1 MAIKRQN
8 RILSQELITVPL
20 MKAIESGVA
29 SDFDDVLRGFLAGYS
44 TPYVI
49 RSFFINILGNSF
61 TQTADNLTLNTLNGA
76 VLHVTGKEAG
86 TILTVAGATAET
98 LSATNVRVK
107 GAFVAG
113 ATNYVSLSYV
123 RTADLNSIDT
133 VVLWDVESKTQRK
146 KSIPT
151 ATILDYHIN
160 ISTIGFD
167 TNLPLA
173 TVTTNA
179 SNIPVAIV
187 DARNLIFRLG
197 TGGAVPNPLYSYPW
211 PGGRVEPPASSNSA
225 ALNPFFGADKQIFTM
240 KEWMDA
246 VMTSIKEIK
255 GTTYWFGVGG
265 GGGSNGLSLTSVN
278 DDANL
283 SEITGT
289 GYFAHDPVTLGQLSV
304 TSDIFVR
311 NVVTDSYF
319 KIQQFTKQI
328 NDGQVL
334 YVPLIRYKVIAG
346 NLTIKPA
353 TAPASVLTAAGGNLA
368 RIIQVTVVGQFAP
381 LVANSSG
388 AGNGDFIR
396 SQNDDNRFFRQIN
409 EFYDNAGTIS
419 TAAGASYLVLDAPYT
434 GSIGIQSTL
443 YNKTYYP
450 AVSDVLVADKI
461 AVLAATN
468 IENVYWIAFRQ
479 GALIYIK
486 YMGEMEQGERRYI
499 SDNTTANLL
508 EYMGAPTEV
517 ATIPLYAST
526 IAGGVTSP
534 SQVNY
539 VGTINDNLTVRA
551 SLLTTGA
558 ADQAQNKNIVL
569 VQGGTVANAAG
580 SVSWDGTASFI
591 INGPGAG
598 VVNTMAPGNVNV
610 PVNGCAYVRI
620 DRNTNAVLVPATAT
634 FATLPL
640 EENVYVF
647 IRRVSG
653 NDVWVGLDGMAHLI
667 ADGSN
672 NSTGFN
678 SASPGTIG
686 ASNLHNWHQELPLTG
701 AIDGVNKVFVFDSI
715 PYSPGSFLLYKNG
728 LLQDPDPAVD
738 YSLAGATVTFRLAP
752 LVGSEIVA
760 LLAQG
765 KTIPYSYT
773 QHVEIAATLKN
784 NYTLPTAP
792 GNVRGVSAYINGLL
806 RRYTTDFTVVGVNVT
821 FTFTPSIGS
830 VVEFFYT
837 TSNDNLFGDQGL
849 MSPSPNGSRQF
860 FTYFKDIKHPN
871 GAVVAIDGVAQF
883 PIKNTLTNTGVTNPY
898 DYYWSGFNAISTGQ
912 LPPTGAF
919 VYVWGR

>member
-20 MKAIESGVA
+20 MKAIESGTA
-29 SDFDDVLRGFLAGYS
+29 SDFDDVLRGFLAGYA

-49 RSFFINILGNSF
+49 RSFFINIAGNSF
-61 TQTADNLTLNTLNGA
+61 TQTADNLTLNTQNGA
-76 VLHVTGKEAG
+76 VLHVTGTESG
-86 TILTVAGATAET
+86 TILTITGSIAET
-98 LSATNVRVK
+98 LSATNPRIR

-167 TNLPLA
+167 SNLPLA

-179 SNIPVAIV
+179 SNIPTTIV

-211 PGGRVEPPASSNSA
+211 PGGRVEPPSSSSNA
-225 ALNPFFGADKQIFTM
+225 AQNPFFGADKQIFTM

-265 GGGSNGLSLTSVN
+265 GGGAGGLSLNSVN

-289 GYFAHDPVTLGQLSV
+289 GYFTHNSVTLGQLDV
-304 TSDIFVR
+304 TSDIYIR

-319 KIQQFTKQI
+319 KIQQFSKMLL
-328 NDGQVL
+328 DGQVL
-334 YVPLIRYKVIAG
+334 YVPLTRYKVIAG
-346 NLTIKPA
+346 NVTIKPA

-368 RIIQVTVVGQFAP
+368 RIFQVTVVGQFAP
-381 LVANSSG
+381 LVANSAG
-388 AGNGDFIR
+388 AGNGDFVR
-396 SQNDDNRFFRQIN
+396 SQNDDNRFFRQIE
-409 EFYDNAGTIS
+409 EFYDNAGAIS

-434 GSIGIQSTL
+434 GSINAQSIL

-450 AVSDVLVADKI
+450 ALTDVVVADKI
-461 AVLAATN
+461 GILPITN
-468 IENVYWIAFRQ
+468 VENVYWIAFRQ
-479 GALIYIK
+479 GSLIYIK
-486 YMGEMEQGERRYI
+486 YMGEMEQGEVRYI
-499 SDNTTANLL
+499 SDNTTVNILN
-508 EYMGAPTEV
+508 YIGAPLEV
-517 ATIPLYAST
+517 STIPLYANT
-526 IAGGVTSP
+526 ITGGVTSP

-539 VGTINDNLTVRA
+539 VGTINDNLTVRT

-580 SVSWDGTASFI
+580 SVSWDGTATFI

-598 VVNTMAPGNVNV
+598 VTNTIMPGNITV
-610 PVNGCAYVRI
+610 PMNGCAYVRI
-620 DRNTNAVLVPATAT
+620 DRNNNAVLTPATAT

-647 IRRVSG
+647 IRRVGG

-686 ASNLHNWHQELPLTG
+686 ASNLHNWHQELPISG
-701 AIDGVNKVFVFDSI
+701 AINGVNKVFVFDST

-728 LLQDPDPAVD
+728 LLQDQSGSD
-738 YSLAGATVTFRLAP
+738 YSLVGSTVTFVTAP
-752 LVGSEIVA
+752 LAGSEIVA
-760 LLAQG
+760 LIGQG

-773 QHVEIAATLKN
+773 QFTTVATMLTP

-792 GNVRGVSAYINGLL
+792 GNVRGVAAYINGLL
-806 RRYTTDFTVVGVNVT
+806 RRYTVDFTVVGVNVT
-821 FTFTPSIGS
+821 FTFSPSVGS
-830 VVEFFYT
+830 VIDFFYT
-837 TSNDNLFGDQGL
+837 TSNDNLYGDQGL
-849 MSPSPNGSRQF
+849 ALPAPNAARNY
-860 FTYFKDIKHPN
+860 FTYFKDIKHQN
-871 GAVVAIDGVAQF
+871 GAMVAIDGVSQF
-883 PIKNTLTNTGVTNPY
+883 PIVNTLTNTGVTNPY
-898 DYYWSGFNAISTGQ
+898 DYYWSGFNAIITGQ
-912 LPPTGAF
+912 MPPVGAF

>member
-20 MKAIESGVA
+20 MKAIESGTA
-29 SDFDDVLRGFLAGYS
+29 SDFDDVLRGFLAGYA

-49 RSFFINILGNSF
+49 RSFFINIAGNSF
-61 TQTADNLTLNTLNGA
+61 TQTADNLTLNTQNGA
-76 VLHVTGKEAG
+76 VLHVTGTESG
-86 TILTVAGATAET
+86 TILTITGSIAET
-98 LSATNVRVK
+98 LSATNPRIR

-167 TNLPLA
+167 SNLPLA

-179 SNIPVAIV
+179 SNIPTTIV

-211 PGGRVEPPASSNSA
+211 PGGRVEPPSSSSNA
-225 ALNPFFGADKQIFTM
+225 AQNPFFGADKQIFTM

-265 GGGSNGLSLTSVN
+265 GGGSNGLSLNSVN

-289 GYFAHDPVTLGQLSV
+289 GYFTHDPVILGKLDV
-304 TSDIFVR
+304 TSDIYVR

-319 KIQQFTKQI
+319 KIQQFSKTL

-334 YVPLIRYKVIAG
+334 YVPLTRYKVIAG
-346 NLTIKPA
+346 NVTIKPA

-368 RIIQVTVVGQFAP
+368 RILQVTVVGQFAP
-381 LVANSSG
+381 LVANSAG

-396 SQNDDNRFFRQIN
+396 SQNDDNRFFRQIE
-409 EFYDNAGTIS
+409 EFYDNAGAIS

-434 GSIGIQSTL
+434 GSIGAQSIL

-450 AVSDVLVADKI
+450 ALTDVIVADKI
-461 AVLAATN
+461 GILPITN
-468 IENVYWIAFRQ
+468 VENVYWIAFRQ
-479 GALIYIK
+479 GSLIYIK
-486 YMGEMEQGERRYI
+486 YMGEMEQGEVRYI
-499 SDNTTANLL
+499 SDNTTVNILN
-508 EYMGAPTEV
+508 YIGAPLEV
-517 ATIPLYAST
+517 ATVPLYAST
-526 IAGGVTSP
+526 ITGGVTSP

-539 VGTINDNLTVRA
+539 VGTVNDNLTVRA

-580 SVSWDGTASFI
+580 SVSWDGTATFI

-598 VVNTMAPGNVNV
+598 VTNTIMPGNITV
-610 PVNGCAYVRI
+610 PMNGCAYVRI
-620 DRNTNAVLVPATAT
+620 DRNNNAVLTPATAT

-647 IRRVSG
+647 IRRVGG

-686 ASNLHNWHQELPLTG
+686 ASNLHNWHQELPISG
-701 AIDGVNKVFVFDSI
+701 AINGVNKVFVFDST

-728 LLQDPDPAVD
+728 LLQDQSGSD
-738 YSLAGATVTFRLAP
+738 YSLVGSTVTFVTAP
-752 LVGSEIVA
+752 LAGSEIVA
-760 LLAQG
+760 LIGQG

-773 QHVEIAATLKN
+773 QFTTVAVMLTP

-792 GNVRGVSAYINGLL
+792 GNVRGVAAYINGLL
-806 RRYTTDFTVVGVNVT
+806 RRYTVDFTVVGVNVT
-821 FTFTPSIGS
+821 FTFSPSVGS
-830 VVEFFYT
+830 VIDFVYT
-837 TSNDNLFGDQGL
+837 TSNDNLYGDQGL
-849 MSPSPNGSRQF
+849 ALPAPNAARNY
-860 FTYFKDIKHPN
+860 FTYFKDIKHQN
-871 GAVVAIDGVAQF
+871 GAMVAIDGVSQF
-883 PIKNTLTNTGVTNPY
+883 PIVNTLTNTGVTNPY
-898 DYYWSGFNAISTGQ
+898 DYYWSGFNAIITGQ
-912 LPPTGAF
+912 IPPVGAF
-919 VYVWGR
+919 VYIWGR